1 MKEVVVTTKDELEKA
16 GKDGVDTII
25 VQGKLVDNIKRIKSL
40 KNKSKI
46 MLWTL
51 GAIATSI
58 PVATI
63 VTPATGGVS
72 IPIAY
77 FAATSTAALTGT
89 EIALILA
96 IALLGMSLILQI
108 MDKYDVDGEVEIKGV
123 VKIKLKKKQS

>member
-16 GKDGVDTII
+16 VKDGVDTII

-40 KNKSKI
+40 RNKSKI

-58 PVATI
+58 P
-63 VTPATGGVS
+63 TGGVS

-77 FAATSTAALTGT
+77 LAATSTAALTGT